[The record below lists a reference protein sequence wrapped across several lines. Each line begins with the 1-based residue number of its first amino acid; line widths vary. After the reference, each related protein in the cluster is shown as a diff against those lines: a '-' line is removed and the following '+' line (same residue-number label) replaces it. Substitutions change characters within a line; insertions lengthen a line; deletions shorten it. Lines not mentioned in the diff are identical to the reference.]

1 MDKPVAT
8 PAWSGRTGPKAA
20 NPRREADLERLD
32 RFANLLDARFRLPG
46 TNWRFGLD
54 TIIGLVPGAGDLVT
68 VGPQAWLIWQG
79 YQMGASRATLLRMA
93 ANAGIDLTLGSV
105 PIVGDIFDMVFKAN
119 MRNVRL
125 LRQEIAAR

>member
-1 MDKPVAT
+1 MDKPMMT
-8 PAWSGRTGPKAA
+8 PTWGGRTGPVADD
-20 NPRREADLERLD
+20 PRREADLAKLD
-32 RFANLLDARFRLPG
+32 RFANLMDARFRIPG

-68 VGPQAWLIWQG
+68 FGPQAWLIWQG
-79 YQMGASRATLLRMA
+79 YRMGVGRGTLLRMA

-119 MRNVRL
+119 MRNARL
-125 LRQEIAAR
+125 LRQEIASR

>member
-8 PAWSGRTGPKAA
+8 PAWGGRTGPEAA
-20 NPRREADLERLD
+20 NPRREADLARLD
-32 RFANLLDARFRLPG
+32 RFANLMDSRFRIPG
-46 TNWRFGLD
+46 TSWRFGLD

-79 YQMGASRATLLRMA
+79 YRMGASRATLLRMA
-93 ANAGIDLTLGSV
+93 ANAGVDLTLGSV
-105 PIVGDIFDMVFKAN
+105 PIVGDVFDMVFKAN

-125 LRQEIAAR
+125 LRQEIAER